1 MVIKSFYASYTV
13 FILLKTYET
22 TNRNVVE
29 GNKSFG
35 FSGKLKELIKHRG

>member
-13 FILLKTYET
+13 FILLKAYET

-35 FSGKLKELIKHRG
+35 FSGKLKGLIKHRV

>member
-1 MVIKSFYASYTV
+1 MVIKSFYATYTV
-13 FILLKTYET
+13 FILLKAYET
-22 TNRNVVE
+22 TNRNVE